1 MSKGASLLD
10 GSWNAAWDARPARW
24 LHGRHS
30 AWLLFGV
37 RTSSSEDMGIP
48 VASGRP
54 KALGSAK
61 GISDPIITSLVPTNL
76 DSFNGERLE
85 LLSGKK
91 QVYTD
96 YTVIGKYPGNYF
108 SF

>member
-1 MSKGASLLD
+1 MLD

-37 RTSSSEDMGIP
+37 RTSSSEDLGIP
-48 VASGRP
+48 VASG
-54 KALGSAK
+54 GVK

-76 DSFNGERLE
+76 DSLNAERLK
-85 LLSGKK
+85 LLNGKK

-96 YTVIGKYPGNYF
+96 YTVIGKYPGHYTF
-108 SF
+108 PFRA